1 MKKKLFLVFIM
12 GLMVLVMSTLLTKV
26 DAATL
31 LDSTY
36 IDEFANGISED
47 YTVIGDADN
56 KYTLVD
62 KPGQLKVSNLDYG
75 LYVRT
80 KNELVI
86 PEGKSL
92 VVQWDIIE
100 NSVAAGW
107 FVFMRGHDT
116 HTVPWTNMVWHSFV
130 AGNQLQGMNNGI
142 DVAGTSDDTGTQWTV
157 LSRYATNSLM
167 RQVYNRDGSA
177 EIHASLGNL
186 EEANLQKVYQF
197 AAGQLDN
204 SALNY
209 FGFSGNGMNGS
220 YLIDNFKMGYASDS
234 SCSDITWLLEDNF
247 DTAENWEIVE
257 GKTQI
262 GAAKYLSADNPA
274 DGAAIVYKNAFAKV
288 DGVNK
293 LFETS
298 LDLDI
303 VSMEA
308 GKAIGL
314 AAGLASDAT
323 SALNAPFVGV
333 RKNAAG
339 TAELVIMAN
348 GVEAQVVDLGAAV
361 DGTMVTLN
369 VSATVNSEGK
379 IVTTANIGD
388 KSVSAVLDSLDGH
401 LAIATM
407 GAEGSV
413 VAKIKKLTINSY
425 KQVVETGRT
434 LSTDFET
441 ELNKNWQ
448 LVSKPSPDT
457 EGYVAVE
464 NGKLEFELAGDGA
477 FFGTKYRY
485 VNFDL
490 KFDVKMQL
498 LDEDDDGNVIKDS
511 TWVGVSF
518 GKETIDASFA
528 EGTSKLVYFQRT
540 TLDLLGFAGNART
553 WVVGEQDLFDAS
565 NSTYT
570 VRVHALDGT
579 LTIYVT
585 CLDAATPT
593 ETKIAQYHNVNTA
606 GYVGICCTAGGN
618 FTIDNYSITNLDG
631 NEAQNGIPTITTETT
646 TVNVKAGET
655 VNGNVTASDADEDAL
670 KFELVDDNTAEYG
683 VLTFNADGTY
693 SFVAKE
699 EATTGSVTF
708 TYKVTDTE
716 DYSEVATVTIEVT
729 AKPVEQPEDPEQPE
743 NPEQPEDPEQ
753 PENPEQP
760 KPIFGCNGSIAA
772 TLLGTIALCGVVVF
786 CKRRKENE

>member
-12 GLMVLVMSTLLTKV
+12 GLMVLVMSTLLAKV

-130 AGNQLQGMNNGI
+130 AGNQLQGMNNGL

-257 GKTQI
+257 DKTQI

-477 FFGTKYRY
+477 FFGTKYKY

-498 LDEDDDGNVIKDS
+498 FDEDDDGNIIKDS

-540 TLDLLGFAGNART
+540 TMDLLGFAGNART

-579 LTIYVT
+579 LTVYVT

-593 ETKIAQYHNVNTA
+593 ETKIAQYYNVNTD

-670 KFELVDDNTAEYG
+670 KFELVADNTAEYG

-743 NPEQPEDPEQ
+743 NPEQP
-753 PENPEQP
+753 

>member
-12 GLMVLVMSTLLTKV
+12 GLMVLVMSTLLAKV

-130 AGNQLQGMNNGI
+130 AGNQLQGMNNGL

-257 GKTQI
+257 DKTQI

-477 FFGTKYRY
+477 FFGTKYKY

-498 LDEDDDGNVIKDS
+498 FDEDDDGNIIKDS

-540 TLDLLGFAGNART
+540 TMDLLGFAGNART

-579 LTIYVT
+579 LTVYVT

-593 ETKIAQYHNVNTA
+593 ETKIAQYYNVNTD

-670 KFELVDDNTAEYG
+670 KFELVADNTAEYG

>member
-1 MKKKLFLVFIM
+1 MKKKLILVFIM

-130 AGNQLQGMNNGI
+130 AGNQLQGMNNGL

-314 AAGLASDAT
+314 AAGLSSDAT

-434 LSTDFET
+434 LSIDFET

-477 FFGTKYRY
+477 FFGTKYKY

-498 LDEDDDGNVIKDS
+498 FDEDDDGNIIKDS

-540 TLDLLGFAGNART
+540 TMDLLGFADNART

-579 LTIYVT
+579 LTVYVT

-593 ETKIAQYHNVNTA
+593 ETKIAQYYNVNTA

-655 VNGNVTASDADEDAL
+655 VNGNVTASDADNDAL
-670 KFELVDDNTAEYG
+670 KFELVADNTAEYG

-743 NPEQPEDPEQ
+743 NPEQP
-753 PENPEQP
+753 

>member
-1 MKKKLFLVFIM
+1 MKKKLFLVFLM
-12 GLMVLVMSTLLTKV
+12 GLMALVMSSLLTKA

-36 IDEFANGISED
+36 IDEFANGIGEN
-47 YTVIGDADN
+47 YTVIGDTDN

-62 KPGQLKVSNLDYG
+62 KPGQLKVTDLDYG

-107 FVFMRGHDT
+107 FVFMRGHNT

-130 AGNQLQGMNNGI
+130 AGNQLQGMNNGA
-142 DVAGTSDDTGTQWTV
+142 DVAGVSDDTGTQWTV

-209 FGFSGNGMNGS
+209 FGFSGNGMSGS

-274 DGAAIVYKNAFAKV
+274 NGAAIVYNNAFAKV
-288 DGVNK
+288 EGVNK
-293 LFETS
+293 LFEAS
-298 LDLDI
+298 LDLDM

-339 TAELVIMAN
+339 TAELVMMAN
-348 GVEAQVVDLGAAV
+348 GTDVQVVDLGAAV
-361 DGTMVTLN
+361 EGTIVTLN
-369 VSATVNSEGK
+369 GSATVNAEGK
-379 IVTTANIGD
+379 IVVSANIGD
-388 KSVSAVLDSLDGH
+388 KSVSAVVDSLDGH

-413 VAKIKKLTINSY
+413 VAKIKKLSINSY
-425 KQVVETGRT
+425 KQVVEAGRT
-434 LSTDFET
+434 LSTDFEA

-448 LVSKPSPDT
+448 LVSKPSPET

-477 FFGTKYRY
+477 FFGTKYKY

-498 LDEDDDGNVIKDS
+498 FDEDDDGNIIKDS
-511 TWVGVSF
+511 TWVGISF

-528 EGTSKLVYFQRT
+528 EGTSKLIYFQRT
-540 TLDLLGFAGNART
+540 TMDLLGFAGNART

-579 LTIYVT
+579 LTVYVT
-585 CLDAATPT
+585 CLDSANPT
-593 ETKIAQYHNVNTA
+593 ETKIAQFHNVNTA
-606 GYVGICCTAGGN
+606 GYVGVCCTAGGN
-618 FTIDNYSITNLDG
+618 FTVDNYSITNLDG
-631 NEAQNGIPTITTETT
+631 NEAQNGVPTITTEST
-646 TVNVKAGET
+646 TVSVNAGET
-655 VNGNVTASDADEDAL
+655 VNGSVTASDADGDAL
-670 KFELVDDNTAEYG
+670 KFELVADNTAEYG
-683 VLTFNADGTY
+683 ALTFNADGTY

-699 EATTGSVTF
+699 DAATGSVTF

-729 AKPVEQPEDPEQPE
+729 AKPVEEPTPDQPTPDQPTPEQPT
-743 NPEQPEDPEQ
+743 PEQPQPEQ
-753 PENPEQP
+753 NS
-760 KPIFGCNGSIAA
+760 GCGGSILA
-772 TLLGTIALCGVVVF
+772 TLFGTIALCGVVVF

>member
-743 NPEQPEDPEQ
+743 NPEQP
-753 PENPEQP
+753 